1 MNSFYVYEWFKVDTL
16 EVFYVGKGTGNRR
29 FELHNRNEYFKNIYN
44 KYDCAVRLVYQS
56 LTNEESCQ
64 LEIERIAEM
73 KSIGQAM
80 CNFTNGGTG
89 FSTGDLN
96 PNRLNPPVGEKNP
109 MYGVQFFGEDN
120 PFFGKTHTDETK
132 KKISNSRKGKG
143 ARFGKDNPMYG
154 KGFKGEDNPMYGM
167 KGIKHPNSKTYKVTY
182 LDETTELLHAKGCEN
197 KFGIAFERVR
207 HSGGI
212 LKYKNKSKNSIY
224 EGVLVEI
231 I

>member
-1 MNSFYVYEWFKVDTL
+1 MNTFYVYEWFKVDTL

-29 FELHNRNEYFKNIYN
+29 FELHNRNQYFNNIYK
-44 KYDCAVRLVYQS
+44 KYECAVRLVYQS
-56 LTNEESCQ
+56 LTNEEACQ

-73 KSIGQAM
+73 KSIGQAK
-80 CNFTNGGTG
+80 CNLTNGGTG

-96 PNRLNPPVGEKNP
+96 PNRLNPPTGEKNG
-109 MYGVQFFGEDN
+109 MYGVRLYGEEN
-120 PFFGKTHTDETK
+120 GFYGKTHSNETK
-132 KKISNSRKGKG
+132 NKISTSRKGKG
-143 ARFGKDNPMYG
+143 GRSGKDNPMYG

-167 KGIKHPNSKTYKVTY
+167 NGLKHPNSKSYKITY
-182 LDETTELLHAKGCEN
+182 LDGNSELLHAKGCEK

-207 HSGGI
+207 HSGGT
-212 LKYKNKSKNSIY
+212 LNYKNKSKNSIY